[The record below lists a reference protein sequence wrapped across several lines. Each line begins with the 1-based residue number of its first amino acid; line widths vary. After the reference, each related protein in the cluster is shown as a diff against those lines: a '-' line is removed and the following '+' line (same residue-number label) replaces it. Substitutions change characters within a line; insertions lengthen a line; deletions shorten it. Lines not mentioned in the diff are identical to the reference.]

1 MENRF
6 TQLAKEVRR
15 YKVKNG
21 NDPNPGNV
29 TEEKQS
35 ELDEVVANT
44 ITIIGILGY
53 RLFVPMIQNN
63 IEVQQD
69 DAQQF
74 LNLKR
79 RSKKSQRELSAKCK
93 QTSEGFV
100 VLKGSMVDEIDSST
114 IPGSIKELR
123 NELKQSGI
131 IKDGI
136 LLENQLFNSPS
147 YASAFVLGMSTNG
160 RMDWK
165 DSSGRTL
172 KEIADLL

>member
-1 MENRF
+1 M
-6 TQLAKEVRR
+6 RR

-53 RLFVPMIQNN
+53 RLFVLMIQNNN

-100 VLKGSMVDEIDSST
+100 VLKGSMVYEIDSST

-147 YASAFVLGMSTNG
+147 YAAAFVLGMSTNG